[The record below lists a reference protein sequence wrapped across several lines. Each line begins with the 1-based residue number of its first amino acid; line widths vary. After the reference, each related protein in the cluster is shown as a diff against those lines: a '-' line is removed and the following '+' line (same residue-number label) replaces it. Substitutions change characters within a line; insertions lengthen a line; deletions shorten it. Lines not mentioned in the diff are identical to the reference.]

1 MNRLNYKYK
10 LLSIGFLAGLLALS
24 IQSVIPEAKSLS
36 QEESL
41 EATSSM
47 EETTTVEEVTTIVEE
62 ATTIVEEVTTE
73 SLISATVNTKP
84 EQVAQPIKEYSY
96 YKVIDTN
103 ENNYESTLDLELQ
116 DYLYE
121 TCKKYDI
128 EDHYE
133 LLMAQMYNES
143 RFKSD
148 TISETDDWGLMQINE
163 CNHEWLSDK
172 LGVTNFLDPYQSIE
186 CGVYMMSGYLKKY
199 SEETALVAYNRGE
212 SSVKQGRTSSKYS
225 ARVLGYKDMLVEIS
239 EDN

>member
-1 MNRLNYKYK
+1 MNRLNYNYK
-10 LLSIGFLAGLLALS
+10 LLSLALIVS
-24 IQSVIPEAKSLS
+24 LFVLSAYITMPKANSLS

-47 EETTTVEEVTTIVEE
+47 EETTTVEEVTTTVEE
-62 ATTIVEEVTTE
+62 ATTANE
-73 SLISATVNTKP
+73 SLISVTVNTKP

-96 YKVIDTN
+96 YEVVDTN

-121 TCKKYDI
+121 TCKKYGI

-143 RFKSD
+143 RFKAD
-148 TISETDDWGLMQINE
+148 TISKTDDYGLMQINVI
-163 CNHEWLSDK
+163 NHEWLSNK
-172 LGVTNFLDPYQSIE
+172 LGVINFLDPYQSIE
-186 CGVYMMSGYLKKY
+186 CGVYIMSVYLNKY
-199 SEETALVAYNRGE
+199 SEEAALVAYNMGE